1 MFLKSLS
8 MKGFKSFADPTVLEF
23 EPGITVVVGPNG
35 SGKSNVV
42 DAVTWVLGAQGP
54 RSLRSAKM
62 EDVIFAGTS
71 SRPALG
77 RAEVSLTIDN
87 ASGKLPIDLA
97 EVTITRTLFR
107 SGDSEY
113 AINGAPCRLLDVQ
126 ELLSDSGVGR
136 QQHMI
141 IGQGQLD
148 TVLNARPEDRR
159 AIIEEAAG
167 VLKHRRRRERAERRL
182 AGTAE
187 NLERLGDLVREVRRQ
202 IRPLER
208 QAAAARSHD
217 TVATEL
223 LTIRRYLAGTELAE
237 LASRRTAAARSL
249 TICREEERELH
260 AALEVLDAEA
270 STTSA
275 ELSSHREEDLARALG
290 RVQGLVERARGT
302 SGVLRERGRAV
313 MAALDAAADVDV
325 VSTLEAEAAHL
336 AAEIALAADE
346 TAADPAQADLLAE
359 AGVLDD
365 EEAALRD
372 RWREVLGDDLPEDA
386 LAKVRARTEPLAR
399 AVARE
404 QQDMT
409 ALDARLA
416 GLGQRHAAAAVK
428 ADLLDNESAAL
439 EVTTARLE
447 AEVAACRVALD
458 GASGRAEA
466 AERTADGS
474 DQARHRS
481 AARAEALERALR
493 DLQGAGGRELLRGVD
508 GVVGSLLDLVEIDE
522 GWEAAFEAAAGAGVA
537 AVVVDGRQSAHQALA
552 TLRERGVTGAV
563 LAPRPGTGAGSGGA
577 NGAKGT
583 AFAPSA
589 PLDLPQGSGAQSVR
603 RHVRARHGEAVAES
617 VLDALIGHAVRVDGW
632 EEAIDLSLER
642 GDLIVVTPEGDRFA
656 ATGWRVRSSTNV
668 VTAAAVED
676 AQERATAAAAAADA
690 ARLELARCRT
700 ALSEARDALARAER
714 ALDRHLSAR
723 ATAASDTQ
731 RTTEERRRLDEELS
745 AARQARVEAGD
756 RLTAVQAERD
766 RLAQSVPRI
775 EEAAAAWRELAARR
789 QAVRARH
796 QELEVRVAGL
806 AERRRVLSER
816 QAEVERRLLGHAE
829 ERATAAS
836 RRQRLEAE
844 GAALTRL
851 EAVVEV
857 EHARLEG
864 IFDTLRGDYQEQ
876 VDAVRAGGAR
886 LEQLRQDRHTTEQ
899 RLDAV
904 RTRTRAL
911 DLESNE
917 VALRSETLHEHIGRE
932 LGTVPEDLVGLPIPE
947 VPDGTSMA
955 AHAAE
960 LERKLAALGPVN
972 PLALE
977 ELSSLEER
985 HKELEIQ
992 VDDVRGARREL
1003 HEVVRTLDHEIM
1015 TSFAAAAADV
1025 NEHFSTLVALLFPG
1039 GTGRMVLTDP
1049 EDLLNTGVE
1058 IEVRPAGRNVRRV
1071 SLLSG
1076 GERSMAALAFLF
1088 AVFRSRPSPFY
1099 LMDEVEAALDD
1110 VNLHRFLG
1118 LVREFRHEAQL
1129 LIVSHQKRTMETGD
1143 ALYGVT
1149 MAPGGSS
1156 QVVSQ
1161 KVERHM
1167 ERQTES
1173 EPA

>member
-71 SRPALG
+71 SRPQLG

-87 ASGKLPIDLA
+87 SSGKLPIDLS

-113 AINGAPCRLLDVQ
+113 AINGAPCRLLDIT

-182 AGTAE
+182 GATAE

-223 LTIRRYLAGTELAE
+223 LAVRRYLAGTELAD
-237 LASRRTAAARSL
+237 LTARRRTAAQNL
-249 TICREEERELH
+249 TVCRDEERELH
-260 AALEVLDAEA
+260 QALEQLDAEA
-270 STTSA
+270 TSTTA
-275 ELSSHREEDLARALG
+275 ELSSRREEDLANALG
-290 RVQGLVERARGT
+290 RVQGLVERARGL

-313 MAALDAAADVDV
+313 AAALDANADVDV
-325 VSTLEAEAAHL
+325 VSTLETEAARLISELAVAEA
-336 AAEIALAADE
+336 
-346 TAADPAQADLLAE
+346 
-359 AGVLDD
+359 
-365 EEAALRD
+365 EEAAGFAPERTDLTAALEALDREVAALRE
-372 RWREVLGDDLPEDA
+372 RWSAVLGDDEPDQA
-386 LAKVRARTEPLAR
+386 LARVRARTELMTRSA
-399 AVARE
+399 ARE
-404 QQDMT
+404 QQD
-409 ALDARLA
+409 LDALA
-416 GLGQRHAAAAVK
+416 SRVGSLEQRVAGAAVR
-428 ADLLDNESAAL
+428 ADLLAQAAV
-439 EVTTARLE
+439 ETDQATAGLE
-447 AEVAACRVALD
+447 AELAARSAELEAVAHSAEEAQVAAD
-458 GASGRAEA
+458 EAE
-466 AERTADGS
+466 
-474 DQARHRS
+474 QARHRT
-481 AARAEALERALR
+481 AARAEALARALS
-493 DLQGAGGRELLRGVD
+493 DLQGAGGRELLREVD
-508 GVVGSLLDLVEIDE
+508 GVVGSLVDLVEIDE
-522 GWEAAFEAAAGAGVA
+522 GWDAAFEAAAGAGVA
-537 AVVVDGRQSAHQALA
+537 AVVVDGRRSAQAALT

-563 LAPRPGTGAGSGGA
+563 LAPRQPGSASAAAAASGG
-577 NGAKGT
+577 GALPPGS
-583 AFAPSA
+583 SA
-589 PLDLPQGSGAQSVR
+589 EPVR
-603 RHVRARHGEAVAES
+603 GHVRARHGGAVAES
-617 VLDALIGHAVRVDGW
+617 VLDSLVGRAVRVDGW
-632 EEAIDLSLER
+632 EEAIDLSLAR
-642 GDLIVVTPEGDRFA
+642 DDLVVVTPEGDRFA
-656 ATGWRVRSSTNV
+656 ATGWRVRSGTGV
-668 VTAAAVED
+668 VTAAAVEE
-676 AQERATAAAAAADA
+676 AQRRAGEAAAAA
-690 ARLELARCRT
+690 ELARAHLT
-700 ALSEARDALARAER
+700 EARIALARARDARAAAER
-714 ALDRHLSAR
+714 AADRHASACEAGRLDRQRAAEEQHRLAGELDDAR
-723 ATAASDTQ
+723 AAVAAAHQRLADVTAEQAQLAGSVPELQDALEAW
-731 RTTEERRRLDEELS
+731 RALAERRTE
-745 AARQARVEAGD
+745 VAG
-756 RLTAVQAERD
+756 
-766 RLAQSVPRI
+766 
-775 EEAAAAWRELAARR
+775 RR
-789 QAVRARH
+789 
-796 QELEVRVAGL
+796 QELEVRVAGI
-806 AERRRVLSER
+806 AERRRVLAER
-816 QAEVERRLLGHAE
+816 QAEVERRLQGHAE
-829 ERATAAS
+829 ERATAAT
-836 RRQRLEAE
+836 RRRRLESE
-844 GAALTRL
+844 GTAL
-851 EAVVEV
+851 
-857 EHARLEG
+857 ARLDVLVAREHERLDG
-864 IFDTLRGDYQEQ
+864 VFASLRHDYQDQ
-876 VDAVRAGGAR
+876 VDAVRAGGER
-886 LEQLRQDRHTTEQ
+886 LEQLRQDRQTTEQ

-904 RTRTRAL
+904 RNRTRAL
-911 DLESNE
+911 DLEANE
-917 VALRSETLHEHIGRE
+917 VDLRTEALHEHIARDLGARPDE
-932 LGTVPEDLVGLPIPE
+932 LAGLPEPE
-947 VPDGTSMA
+947 APEATTLGQ
-955 AHAAE
+955 HAEE
-960 LERKLAALGPVN
+960 LERKLVALGPVN

-977 ELSSLEER
+977 ELSVLEER
-985 HKELEIQ
+985 HKELEAQ

-1025 NEHFSTLVALLFPG
+1025 NEHFSALIAMLFPG
-1039 GTGRMVLTDP
+1039 GTGRLVLLEPD
-1049 EDLLNTGVE
+1049 DLLNTGVE

-1099 LMDEVEAALDD
+1099 MMDEVEAALDD
-1110 VNLHRFLG
+1110 VNLSRFLA
-1118 LVREFRHEAQL
+1118 LVREFRDEAQL

-1161 KVERHM
+1161 KVEK
-1167 ERQTES
+1167 EK

>member
-1 MFLKSLS
+1 VFLKSLS

-113 AINGAPCRLLDVQ
+113 AINGAPCRLLDIS

-182 AGTAE
+182 AATAE

-217 TVATEL
+217 NVAGEL
-223 LTIRRYLAGTELAE
+223 LAVRRYLAGTELAE
-237 LASRRTAAARSL
+237 LTSRRLAAGEHL
-249 TICREEERELH
+249 TVCREEERELH
-260 AALEVLDAEA
+260 AALEALDDEA
-270 STTSA
+270 SSTSA
-275 ELSSHREEDLARALG
+275 ELSSRREEDLASALG

-302 SGVLRERGRAV
+302 AAVLRERGRAV
-313 MAALDAAADVDV
+313 VVALDAAADVDV
-325 VSTLEAEAAHL
+325 VSTLEAEAARL
-336 AAEIALAADE
+336 VTEIA
-346 TAADPAQADLLAE
+346 TAAFEEVEGAPD
-359 AGVLDD
+359 GSGLDV
-365 EEAALRD
+365 EESALREQ
-372 RWREVLGDDLPEDA
+372 WASVLGTETPDEA
-386 LAKVRARTEPLAR
+386 LSHAAARTEMLAR
-399 AVARE
+399 ASRREEQDVARLDDRVAALE
-404 QQDMT
+404 QRTT
-409 ALDARLA
+409 AS
-416 GLGQRHAAAAVK
+416 AVK
-428 ADLLDNESAAL
+428 ADLLGRDSAGLAQA
-439 EVTTARLE
+439 TADLE
-447 AEVAACRVALD
+447 AELAA
-458 GASGRAEA
+458 
-466 AERTADGS
+466 RTAEVQEVATRTEVSQGVTDEAE
-474 DQARHRS
+474 QARHRS

-493 DLQGAGGRELLRGVD
+493 DLQGAGGRELLRDVD
-508 GVVGSLLDLVEIDE
+508 GVVGSLVDLVQIDE

-537 AVVVDGRQSAHQALA
+537 AVVVDGRNSAQAALA

-563 LAPRPGTGAGSGGA
+563 LAPRTRSNTPLASADLPAGS
-577 NGAKGT
+577 
-583 AFAPSA
+583 SA
-589 PLDLPQGSGAQSVR
+589 QPVR
-603 RHVRARHGEAVAES
+603 SHVRARHGEAIAES
-617 VLDALIGHAVRVDGW
+617 VLDALVGRAVRVDGW
-632 EEAIDLSLER
+632 EEAIDLSLAR
-642 GDLIVVTPEGDRFA
+642 DDLVVVTPEGDRFA
-656 ATGWRVRSSTNV
+656 ATGWRVRSATSV
-668 VTAAAVED
+668 VTAVAVEE
-676 AQERATAAAAAADA
+676 AQGRAAEAAAAADV
-690 ARLELARCRT
+690 ARAQLSDARIALAR
-700 ALSEARDALARAER
+700 ARDARALAER
-714 ALDRHLSAR
+714 ALDRHN
-723 ATAASDTQ
+723 AA
-731 RTTEERRRLDEELS
+731 RTTAVADTERLDEEQRRLDAELS
-745 AARQARVEAGD
+745 EARAARAEAAQ
-756 RLTAVQAERD
+756 RLADVQGEVA
-766 RLAQSVPRI
+766 RLAQSLPLL
-775 EEAAAAWRELAARR
+775 EEAGRAWQELAARR
-789 QAVRARH
+789 AEAAARQ
-796 QELEVRVAGL
+796 QEFEVRMSGL
-806 AERRRVLSER
+806 AERRRVLAER
-816 QAEVERRLLGHAE
+816 QTEVERRLQGHAE
-829 ERATAAS
+829 ERATAAT

-844 GAALTRL
+844 GVALSRL
-851 EAVVEV
+851 EAVVEG
-857 EHARLEG
+857 EQARLDG
-864 IFDTLRGDYQEQ
+864 IFDNLRQEYQDQ
-876 VDAVRAGGAR
+876 VDAVRAGGER

-904 RTRTRAL
+904 RSRTRAL

-917 VALRSETLHEHIGRE
+917 VALRAETLGEHISRD
-932 LGTVPEDLVGLPIPE
+932 LGALPEDLLGLPVPEIPE
-947 VPDGTSMA
+947 GTTVGD
-955 AHAAE
+955 HAGE
-960 LERKLAALGPVN
+960 LERKLTALGPVN

-977 ELSSLEER
+977 ELSTLEAR
-985 HKELEIQ
+985 HKELEVQ

-1003 HEVVRTLDHEIM
+1003 HEVVRTLDHEIL

-1025 NEHFSTLVALLFPG
+1025 NEHFSTLVATLFPG
-1039 GTGRMVLTDP
+1039 GTGRLVLTDP
-1049 EDLLNTGVE
+1049 DDLLNTGVE

-1161 KVERHM
+1161 KVEK
-1167 ERQTES
+1167 EN